1 MAISRVRLTFT
12 DDNHGANE
20 ADGYKI
26 YRKVG
31 SDPCPGGVIDP
42 SNLHET
48 VAGITT
54 GSEVQWT
61 DMTADPST
69 NYFYRASFYRGS
81 DESLSQMAVGPI
93 VFPSADDLGYPN
105 NSPAHDSGVQNFMSV
120 EPIYHL
126 AADKM
131 HSRYGVGPLNNGMDN
146 EANSY
151 DQFRAKAKIYA
162 SEEEHIKM
170 WDKGGTM
177 AAIPVM
183 EMDDDAFTS
192 WASRASSHFS
202 GNQVIDRGVCATSS
216 GGCNIGV
223 FDQGYT
229 FISVFKGRESYG
241 TAYLPSNSG
250 DWMSNYSAQTDM
262 YSRLQSHWTF
272 SNSVNM
278 SDGQPWTHPAMPAW
292 QSDPSNHHD
301 YSNSWFTG
309 TAAISLTRQSH
320 YLLFDYSGTR
330 TAEIPDS
337 YNRSDLILKVDHV
350 DPDGS
355 HRIFYNGTLAAD
367 WQGTPILS
375 ATANL
380 DTAVGYVPVD
390 FKAYPMYDFTNN
402 QNIHDSTP
410 LRGQCMRV
418 EQLLTRTKLSNEDLL
433 RVVAYLNDK
442 YDGYL
447 ATQSNYAGL

>member
-31 SDPCPGGVIDP
+31 SDPCPGGVVDP
-42 SNLHET
+42 ANLHET

-61 DMTADPST
+61 DMQADAST
-69 NYFYRASFYRGS
+69 NYFYRASFYRGT
-81 DESLSQMAVGPI
+81 DESLSQMSVGPVI
-93 VFPSADDLGYPN
+93 FPSADDLGYPN

-131 HSRYGVGPLNNGMDN
+131 HSRYGVGPLNSGCDN

-151 DQFRAKAKIYA
+151 DQFRAKTKPYA
-162 SEEEHIKM
+162 SQVEHIKM
-170 WDKGGTM
+170 WDKGGTLS
-177 AAIPVM
+177 AIPVM
-183 EMDDDAFTS
+183 EMDDSQSTWNA
-192 WASRASSHFS
+192 RASSHFA
-202 GNQVIDRGVCATSS
+202 GDQVIDRGVCATATA
-216 GGCNIGV
+216 GCNIGV

-229 FISVFKGRESYG
+229 FINVFKGKEVYG
-241 TAYLPSNSG
+241 TQNPAH
-250 DWMSNYSAQTDM
+250 DWMANTSGHTDM
-262 YSRLQSHWTF
+262 YSRVQTSWKYSTSL
-272 SNSVNM
+272 NM

-292 QSDPSNHHD
+292 QSDPSNHYD
-301 YSNSWFTG
+301 YSDHWYTSTK
-309 TAAISLTRQSH
+309 AMSLTQQTN
-320 YLLFDYSGTR
+320 YKMWDYSHSRSVG
-330 TAEIPDS
+330 IPDIS
-337 YNRSDLILKVDHV
+337 NKTDLILKIDHV
-350 DPDGS
+350 EPDGT
-355 HRIFYNGTLAAD
+355 HRIFYNGVLAAD
-367 WQGTPILS
+367 WQGTP
-375 ATANL
+375 TVNANAVQ
-380 DTAVGYVPVD
+380 DESVGYVSVP
-390 FKAYPMYDFTNN
+390 FKIYPMYDFTNN
-402 QNIHDSTP
+402 QNIYDSTP
-410 LRGQCMRV
+410 LWGSCMRV

-447 ATQSNYAGL
+447 STQSNYVGL